1 MPRKA
6 KFDRQS
12 VLRKALDLFARQ
24 GYTATSMK
32 DLELA
37 LDMRP
42 GSIYA
47 AFGSKERL
55 FTEVLAYYAE
65 NTIDKLKALIDGAD
79 SPLAGVRAY
88 LIGLADLAQAEPAQK
103 ACLLV
108 SSKLELSGSQP
119 VLSQAAEDYLADLE
133 DYFCEVYSTAMLAGQ
148 LPRSADPRLMAQ
160 RLQVAI
166 MGLRVFLQRNTD
178 PLRIRQLAGQI
189 GKEVTCVL

>member
-6 KFDRQS
+6 KFDRPS
-12 VLRKALDLFARQ
+12 VLHKALELFARQ
-24 GYTATSMK
+24 GYNATSMK
-32 DLELA
+32 DLEQA

-47 AFGSKERL
+47 AFGSKEQL
-55 FTEVLAYYAE
+55 FTEVLSFYASQAIE
-65 NTIDKLKALIDGAD
+65 KLRALVAGAD
-79 SPLAGVRAY
+79 DPLAAVRIY
-88 LIGLADLAQAEPAQK
+88 LIQLADLAHAAPGEK

-108 SSKLELSGSQP
+108 SSKIELSGSQP
-119 VLSQAAEDYLADLE
+119 ALSQAAEEYLANLE
-133 DYFCEVYSTAMLAGQ
+133 DYFCEVYSMAMLAGQ
-148 LPRSADPRLMAQ
+148 LPASADPRLMAQ

-189 GKEVTCVL
+189 GKEVTCAL

>member
-6 KFDRQS
+6 KFDRPS
-12 VLRKALDLFARQ
+12 VLHKALELFARQ

-55 FTEVLAYYAE
+55 FTEVLAFYAE
-65 NTIDKLKALIDGAD
+65 QTIVKLKAQIDEAE
-79 SPLAGVRAY
+79 SPLAGIRAY
-88 LIGLADLAQAEPAQK
+88 LIGLAELAQAEPGQK

-119 VLSQAAEDYLADLE
+119 VLSQAAEDYLANLE
-133 DYFCEVYSTAMLAGQ
+133 DYFCEVYSKAMLAGQ
-148 LPRSADPRLMAQ
+148 LPKSADPRLMAQ

-189 GKEVTCVL
+189 GKEVTCVI

>member
-6 KFDRQS
+6 KFDRPS
-12 VLRKALDLFARQ
+12 VLSKALELFSRQ

-47 AFGSKERL
+47 AFGSKESL
-55 FTEVLAYYAE
+55 FNEVLSFYASQAIE
-65 NTIDKLKALIDGAD
+65 ELRALVNGSE

-88 LIGLADLAQAEPAQK
+88 LIRLADLAHAEPAAK
-103 ACLLV
+103 VCLLV
-108 SSKLELSGSQP
+108 RSKLELSGSQP
-119 VLSQAAEDYLADLE
+119 ALGKAAEAYLANLE
-133 DYFCEVYSTAMLAGQ
+133 DYFCEVYSMAMLAGQ
-148 LPRSADPRLMAQ
+148 LPASADPRLMAQ

-166 MGLRVFLQRNTD
+166 MGLRVFLQRDAD
-178 PLRIRQLAGQI
+178 PLRIRQLAGQM
-189 GKEVTCVL
+189 GKEVTCAL